1 MQNGI
6 DATQSPAS
14 DRLSDSV
21 LEWLG
26 RTYETMEEWKAKA
39 RDVFFSSN
47 GDSNLSRNRVASI
60 VRAHFLESPPKPEDV
75 ERWKAGFDEI
85 ETVHITPPNV
95 SASNSAYVDWLYIA
109 DYLLL
114 ACASPTEQLDAENQR
129 RETEF
134 QNVLGSYNIRLI
146 VYDAREKLR
155 HDPTLTDNDV
165 LAAVQK
171 KHPKASMANIKEARR
186 LEKANVF
193 HDAPKEPI
201 RAEPMPRYTALYF

>member
-1 MQNGI
+1 MQNGT

-21 LEWLG
+21 LEWIG

-60 VRAHFLESPPKPEDV
+60 VRTHFLESPPKAEDV
-75 ERWKAGFDEI
+75 ERWKAGFEEI
-85 ETVHITPPNV
+85 ETVHVTPPKV
-95 SASNSAYVDWLYIA
+95 SASNSAYIDWLYIA

-114 ACASPTEQLDAENQR
+114 ACASPTEQLDEENQR

-146 VYDAREKLR
+146 VHDARETLR
-155 HDPTLTDNDV
+155 HNPTLTDNDV
-165 LAAVQK
+165 LTAVQK
-171 KHPKASMANIKEARR
+171 KHSKASMANIKEARR

-193 HDAPKEPI
+193 HDVPKEPI

>member
-6 DATQSPAS
+6 DATQSPDS
-14 DRLSDSV
+14 DHLSVSV

-60 VRAHFLESPPKPEDV
+60 VRTHFLESPPKPEHV
-75 ERWKAGFDEI
+75 ERWKAGFEEI
-85 ETVHITPPNV
+85 ETVHVTPPKV
-95 SASNSAYVDWLYIA
+95 SPSNSAYVDWLYIA

-114 ACASPTEQLDAENQR
+114 ACASPTEQLDEENQR
-129 RETEF
+129 RESEF

-146 VYDAREKLR
+146 VHDAREMLR
-155 HDPTLTDNDV
+155 QHSTLTDNEV
-165 LAAVQK
+165 LAAVQR
-171 KHPKASMANIKEARR
+171 KHSKASMANIKEAQR

-193 HDAPKEPI
+193 HDVPKEPV